1 MNYEIRQ
8 NEEAKEKKNYCR
20 LKFKKMKFFA
30 QNRGANKQNQHN
42 DLEMKKIR
50 TTPVPIVL
58 SSLPSPSPLSSDQ
71 S

>member
-50 TTPVPIVL
+50 TTHEL
-58 SSLPSPSPLSSDQ
+58 LK
-71 S
+71 